1 MAKKKNMLYPVVF
14 MIILAGAL
22 TMILALINGVTLP
35 VIEFNQ
41 EIELKQKILSVFDIL
56 PEEAAPEE
64 IDKIFSENI
73 TEEEFEGETVYVLE
87 ENGIP
92 AAYAAPFN
100 GPGLWGSIEGYMG
113 VTSDLQNVTGIEFIK
128 QDETPGLGGR
138 ISEPEYKEQY
148 RDLDISNPATGNLFV
163 SRPAEGGNVDAIA
176 GATQTSTFVINML
189 NEDIAKFIESRGGQ

>member
-64 IDKIFSENI
+64 IDKIFSENL

-87 ENGIP
+87 ENGTP